1 MKRKFIYLLLL
12 FSAVFLPDMLKGD
25 EQPLSE
31 TVTAELK
38 ADRESAESL
47 LAILTTNDRAELS
60 LQQNNSLSSPR
71 TFRRHSSFRV
81 TSGKSAFHLLGNTS
95 RLTPESVRTFLYSS
109 GDYYARQE
117 LAGYY
122 LYTLCKMLI

>member
-1 MKRKFIYLLLL
+1 MKRKLLYLLFL
-12 FSAVFLPDMLKGD
+12 FFATFLPDTLKGD
-25 EQPLSE
+25 ELPLSE

-38 ADRESAESL
+38 AGRESVESL
-47 LAILTTNDRAELS
+47 LAILTANDRAELS
-60 LQQNNSLSSPR
+60 LQQNNSPVPR
-71 TFRRHSSFRV
+71 VFRRHSSFRI

-117 LAGYY
+117 MAGYY